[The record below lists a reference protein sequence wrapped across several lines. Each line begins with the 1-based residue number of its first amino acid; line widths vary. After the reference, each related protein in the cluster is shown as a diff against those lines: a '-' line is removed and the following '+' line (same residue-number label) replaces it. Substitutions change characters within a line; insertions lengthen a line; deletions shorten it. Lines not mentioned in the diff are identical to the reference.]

1 MPQLV
6 WCRWEYERCL
16 GKIYKE
22 TLALSGGPKRQKD
35 DCCCVG
41 GRMSIFPRK
50 APPAGGPGALLMT
63 ASNYGSALIRASI
76 PNPRVTATR
85 GLTNWGAREA
95 RGTRETSAHHAW
107 RHLGRAVHI
116 SRPASVALSDP
127 LALQLWNPLSSSPGR
142 SQQNQ
147 FWLVEQKIQRR
158 PLWVFFFCKIFL
170 QKSAINTDQKQACL
184 MIILL
189 FVCHHAKMASSMI
202 KPLYTKLSSH
212 TWPDQIRLK
221 KVLLASQTFTQFT
234 PDLVLNY
241 VYFLSGLRELK
252 TRFQKVW

>member
-1 MPQLV
+1 MAKMPQKETIRNLFDV
-6 WCRWEYERCL
+6 DGNMKTVLER
-16 GKIYKE
+16 YKE

-107 RHLGRAVHI
+107 RHLARAVHI
-116 SRPASVALSDP
+116 SRPASVALLDP
-127 LALQLWNPLSSSPGR
+127 LALQLWNPLSSSDGR

-147 FWLVEQKIQRR
+147 FWLVEQQEQKRQNQTFKS
-158 PLWVFFFCKIFL
+158 LFLFL
-170 QKSAINTDQKQACL
+170 QDFFAKICHQYWPKAGLLNDHFVVRLSPCQNGLVNDQALIYKT
-184 MIILL
+184 L
-189 FVCHHAKMASSMI
+189 F
-202 KPLYTKLSSH
+202 PYLTR
-212 TWPDQIRLK
+212 PD
-221 KVLLASQTFTQFT
+221 
-234 PDLVLNY
+234 
-241 VYFLSGLRELK
+241 
-252 TRFQKVW
+252 

>member
-1 MPQLV
+1 MGI
-6 WCRWEYERCL
+6 W
-16 GKIYKE
+16 K
-22 TLALSGGPKRQKD
+22 LSWKDIKKLWPCVEVLRDKMEKD

-41 GRMSIFPRK
+41 GRMRIFPRK

-95 RGTRETSAHHAW
+95 RGARETSAHQAW
-107 RHLGRAVHI
+107 RHLARAVHI

-127 LALQLWNPLSSSPGR
+127 LALQLWNPPSSSAGR

-147 FWLVEQKIQRR
+147 FWLVEQKEQRR
-158 PLWVFFFCKIFL
+158 LWWVFFCKIFL

-189 FVCHHAKMASSMI
+189 FVCRHAKMVTSMI
-202 KPLYTKLSSH
+202 KPLYTKLYFQ
-212 TWPDQIRLK
+212 TWPDQIRQK
-221 KVLLASQTFTQFT
+221 KVLLVTQTFTQFT

-241 VYFLSGLRELK
+241 V
-252 TRFQKVW
+252 

>member
-1 MPQLV
+1 MGI
-6 WCRWEYERCL
+6 W
-16 GKIYKE
+16 K
-22 TLALSGGPKRQKD
+22 LSWKDIKKLWPCVEVLRDKMEKD

-95 RGTRETSAHHAW
+95 RGTRPE
-107 RHLGRAVHI
+107 RAP
-116 SRPASVALSDP
+116 RVAAPGPCRSH
-127 LALQLWNPLSSSPGR
+127 LSSGKCGTVGSSCPTIVEPSFSSAGR
-142 SQQNQ
+142 CQQNL
-147 FWLVEQKIQRR
+147 FWLVEQKEQRR
-158 PLWVFFFCKIFL
+158 LWWVFFCKIFL
-170 QKSAINTDQKQACL
+170 QKSVINTDQKQACL

-189 FVCHHAKMASSMI
+189 FVCRHAKMVTSMI
-202 KPLYTKLSSH
+202 KPLYTKLYFQ
-212 TWPDQIRLK
+212 TWPDQIRQK
-221 KVLLASQTFTQFT
+221 KVLLVTQTFTQFT

-241 VYFLSGLRELK
+241 V
-252 TRFQKVW
+252 

>member
-1 MPQLV
+1 MPQKETIRNLFDV
-6 WCRWEYERCL
+6 DGNMKDALER
-16 GKIYKE
+16 YKE

-95 RGTRETSAHHAW
+95 RGARETSAHHAW
-107 RHLGRAVHI
+107 RHLARAVHI

-127 LALQLWNPLSSSPGR
+127 LALQLWNPLSSSDGR

-147 FWLVEQKIQRR
+147 FWLVEQKEQRR
-158 PLWVFFFCKIFL
+158 LLWVFFCKYLPSIL
-170 QKSAINTDQKQACL
+170 TKS
-184 MIILL
+184 
-189 FVCHHAKMASSMI
+189 
-202 KPLYTKLSSH
+202 
-212 TWPDQIRLK
+212 RL
-221 KVLLASQTFTQFT
+221 A
-234 PDLVLNY
+234 
-241 VYFLSGLRELK
+241 
-252 TRFQKVW
+252 